1 MAENREI
8 DINQVMSA
16 MDSTQLSI
24 RDTLGELKDRVQE
37 SADWKH
43 QVSRRPIVSLWVAV
57 AFGVA
62 LSRLLIPLVGRARR
76 LSPSPKAGRG
86 RALAAAS
93 GAVALLAE
101 LAALAPLVRQARPL
115 VRQARRV
122 IGLFDS
128 RPRSS

>member
-8 DINQVMSA
+8 DINRVMSA

-37 SADWKH
+37 SADWRH

-62 LSRLLIPLVGRARR
+62 LSRLLIPAVGRARALSLPP
-76 LSPSPKAGRG
+76 LSPSPKSGRS

-93 GAVALLAE
+93 GAVALLTE
-101 LAALAPLVRQARPL
+101 LAALAPLVRQAR
-115 VRQARRV
+115 RV
-122 IGLFDS
+122 IGLFGS
-128 RPRSS
+128 RPRA